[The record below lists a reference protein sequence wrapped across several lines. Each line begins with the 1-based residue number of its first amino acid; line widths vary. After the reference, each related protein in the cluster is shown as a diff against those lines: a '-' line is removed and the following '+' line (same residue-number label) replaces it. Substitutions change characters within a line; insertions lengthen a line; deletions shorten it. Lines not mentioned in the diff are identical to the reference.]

1 MNWKVKSFLINIGWF
16 IAILSLCLWLTSC
29 RTQRGAERK
38 IKRLT
43 EQFPE
48 LLQKDTIRDTTL
60 VVVPEVYT
68 DTIVNLDILRDTF
81 VLTKERLKIKTV
93 YRDNKIYIE
102 GKCETDTIEVIKE
115 IPVEKIVIKE
125 LNFWEKNRSWIIPVL
140 VLIIGS
146 GIAKK
151 IGLF

>member
-1 MNWKVKSFLINIGWF
+1 MNWKVKSLLIQIFWF
-16 IAILSLCLWLTSC
+16 TAILSLCLWLSSC

-68 DTIVNLDILRDTF
+68 DTILSLDSIRDT
-81 VLTKERLKIKTV
+81 VTITKDRLQIRTV
-93 YRDNKIYIE
+93 YKDNKIYIE
-102 GKCETDTIEVIKE
+102 GKCKTDTIEVIKE

-146 GIAKK
+146 GIAKR
-151 IGLF
+151 IGLI